1 MELGQ
6 VAFVFP
12 LLDGRWCNCG
22 VKQSAS
28 DRPLSISLCAQT

>member
-1 MELGQ
+1 MELGP

-12 LLDGRWCNCG
+12 LSDGRWCNCG